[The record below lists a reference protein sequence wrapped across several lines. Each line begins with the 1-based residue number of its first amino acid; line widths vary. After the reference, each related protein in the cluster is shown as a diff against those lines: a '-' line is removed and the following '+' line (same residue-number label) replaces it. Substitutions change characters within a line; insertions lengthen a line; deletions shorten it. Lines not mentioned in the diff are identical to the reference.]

1 MAYYKSIKL
10 GTVSQ
15 STLDALK
22 PNSGTTGTR
31 SKTSTKSKG
40 VRVCNICGGT
50 GIHPSTKAGPK
61 QKK

>member
-15 STLDALK
+15 STLNKLSGGSTTKGGSAS
-22 PNSGTTGTR
+22 NS
-31 SKTSTKSKG
+31 
-40 VRVCNICGGT
+40 VRKCNICGGT

>member
-15 STLDALK
+15 STLDSLK
-22 PNSGTTGTR
+22 AKSGKTSTS
-31 SKTSTKSKG
+31 SKTSAKAKTNV

-50 GIHPSTKAGPK
+50 GIHPS
-61 QKK
+61 KK

>member
-1 MAYYKSIKL
+1 MASISTIKF

-15 STLDALK
+15 STLNKLRGGSTTKGGSAS
-22 PNSGTTGTR
+22 NS
-31 SKTSTKSKG
+31 
-40 VRVCNICGGT
+40 VRKCNICGGT